1 LKERSANCDQY
12 QEWGGETIIVF
23 TIPDTQENILRN
35 SKMAPLGTDL
45 ENHILDDLVFS
56 PKNQIF
62 EKNGKV
68 SFIGEGKPAIFEGVN
83 LFNSDIL
90 RN

>member
-1 LKERSANCDQY
+1 MKERSANCDQY

-68 SFIGEGKPAIFEGVN
+68 SRSKFFRLDLVFVPVIINF
-83 LFNSDIL
+83 
-90 RN
+90 